1 MTSRNQFLVQDTLLL
16 VLLLL
21 DWSLDLKNIIHH
33 HLDII
38 RSHLDIFTV
47 LGGHLLTLLPGD
59 SLTVRS
65 GGSHAVYTALHLG
78 IERQI
83 RMQKIKHKCNAFFC
97 KA

>member
-21 DWSLDLKNIIHH
+21 DWSLD
-33 HLDII
+33 
-38 RSHLDIFTV
+38 LDIFTV